1 MLSQVSWA
9 DYISTIIAITI
20 LYYLFAGGHFYGK
33 DILLYISARRTSSN
47 AISFSEKQAPPAF
60 IPDELKAFIVE
71 AGDTDKESL
80 ISGMNYILQRY
91 DLDHSTKNNINS
103 YIKDNCSAH
112 LSDEE
117 MQGIWTR

>member
-1 MLSQVSWA
+1 MLSQISWA
-9 DYISTIIAITI
+9 DYTSTIIAVTI
-20 LYYLFAGGHFYGK
+20 MYYLFVAGHFYGK
-33 DILLYISARRTSSN
+33 DILLYISARHSNSN
-47 AISFSEKQAPPAF
+47 AISFTEQETPAF
-60 IPDELKAFIVE
+60 VPDELKAFIAE
-71 AGDTDKESL
+71 TGESDKDSI

-91 DLDHSTKNNINS
+91 DLDHSTKNKINS

>member
-1 MLSQVSWA
+1 MLSQISWA
-9 DYISTIIAITI
+9 DYTSTIIAVTI

-33 DILLYISARRTSSN
+33 DILLYLSARSANSN
-47 AISFSEKQAPPAF
+47 TPSFIAEPVLPSF
-60 IPDELKAFIVE
+60 IPDELKAFIAE
-71 AGDTDKESL
+71 TGDADKESI
-80 ISGMNYILQRY
+80 ISGMNYILRRY
-91 DLDHSTKNNINS
+91 DLDHSTRNGINS